1 MSGSEKIP
9 ALEVVGDLGETWPAA
24 TPGEVVVLR
33 ATLDLRW
40 VEVVRAASRD
50 ELEDRVHSVSFE
62 VPRRPPAAYRALIA
76 ELQPSLARMAAA
88 YVSCPVRGGTVLERL
103 EGAMDDLLAA
113 HLLVD
118 AFVDGTD

>member
-9 ALEVVGDLGETWPAA
+9 ALEVVGDLGETWPEP
-24 TPGEVVVLR
+24 TPDEVVVLR

-50 ELEDRVHSVSFE
+50 ELEDRLHSVSFE
-62 VPRRPPAAYRALIA
+62 LPRRSPAAYRALIA

-103 EGAMDDLLAA
+103 EGAMDDFLAA
-113 HLLVD
+113 YLLV
-118 AFVDGTD
+118 TDFAGEG